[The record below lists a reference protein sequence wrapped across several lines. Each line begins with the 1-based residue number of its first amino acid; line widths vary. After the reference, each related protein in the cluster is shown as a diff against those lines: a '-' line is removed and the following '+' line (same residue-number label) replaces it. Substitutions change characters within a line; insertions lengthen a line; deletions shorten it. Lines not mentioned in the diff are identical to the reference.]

1 MNIAK
6 ILKNCPK
13 GTKLY
18 SPLFGELDLYS
29 VNYDTKYPIRC
40 LASDGGYPFF
50 MSDGRYFANYTD
62 TECMLFPSHDQRDWS
77 KFRVI
82 DQEAKYQFNP
92 FDKILVRDGDDKKW
106 QCDIFINF
114 SNKENVFI
122 GIRNWWRQCIPYEGN
137 EHLLGTTNKPK
148 YEKKVQD

>member
-1 MNIAK
+1 
-6 ILKNCPK
+6 
-13 GTKLY
+13 
-18 SPLFGELDLYS
+18 
-29 VNYDTKYPIRC
+29 
-40 LASDGGYPFF
+40 